1 MIRYDCH
8 IHTAFSSDSVT
19 NARDQIEK
27 AIELGMEGICITD
40 HMDYD
45 FPEKERSGCDFEFD
59 PEAYFTELDALK
71 EEYSGRIR
79 ILTGVE
85 TGLRNEPGCTEQMRM
100 RYAQLAAS
108 YPFDYI
114 IGSVHCLENTDPY
127 YESPYWDD
135 KDKGKGIMTYFEA
148 TRYNVASYS
157 DFDSLGHLDY
167 LVRYVPL
174 SKDPLRKGKTSDY
187 DVRDYKDIIDEI
199 LKILINKGLALEV
212 NTAGLK
218 YGLGYAHPK
227 EEILKR
233 YLELNGELLTIGSD
247 GHKPEHIC
255 YGFDETCEML
265 RRIGIKYY
273 TVFEKRRPVMMKL

>member
-1 MIRYDCH
+1 M
-8 IHTAFSSDSVT
+8 
-19 NARDQIEK
+19 
-27 AIELGMEGICITD
+27 
-40 HMDYD
+40 
-45 FPEKERSGCDFEFD
+45 
-59 PEAYFTELDALK
+59 
-71 EEYSGRIR
+71 
-79 ILTGVE
+79 
-85 TGLRNEPGCTEQMRM
+85 
-100 RYAQLAAS
+100 
-108 YPFDYI
+108 
-114 IGSVHCLENTDPY
+114 
-127 YESPYWDD
+127 
-135 KDKGKGIMTYFEA
+135 
-148 TRYNVASYS
+148 ASYS

-174 SKDPLRKGKTSDY
+174 SKDPLRKGKSSDY